1 MKNKTKGGGRTAKI
15 QSAGIHL
22 LIDFWEA
29 KNLDSVS
36 FCKNALEKAVKDC
49 GATLLSIKLHK
60 FSPQGVSGVAV
71 IAESHISIH
80 TWPEHDYA
88 ALDIF
93 VCGDKNPY
101 LALESLKKTFRPK
114 KIDVNEVKRGIIV

>member
-1 MKNKTKGGGRTAKI
+1 MKNKTKGVGRTAKI

-29 KNLDSVS
+29 KNIDSVS
-36 FCKNALEKAVKDC
+36 FCEKALAKAVKDC
-49 GATLLSIKLHK
+49 GATLLKMNLHK

-88 ALDIF
+88 ALDVF
-93 VCGDKNPY
+93 VCGDKDPY
-101 LALESLKKTFRPK
+101 LALESLKYSFQPK
-114 KIDVNEVKRGIIV
+114 KVEVSEVKRG

>member
-1 MKNKTKGGGRTAKI
+1 MKNKTKGVGRTGAI

-36 FCKNALEKAVKDC
+36 FCKKALTKAVKDC
-49 GATLLSIKLHK
+49 DSTLLSIKLHK

-80 TWPEHDYA
+80 TWPEHKYA

-93 VCGDKNPY
+93 VCGGKDPY
-101 LALESLKKTFRPK
+101 LALKSLKYSFRPK
-114 KIDVNEVKRGIIV
+114 RIEVSEVRRGIIV